1 MQPTPPVPPSTPEP
15 NLVSTEALR
24 ALDGASPSA
33 VLKGM
38 EAQRDVLRDQLG
50 RLQEQRNEI
59 ARDLKAEDITTPD
72 RDGLAARLKE
82 TDARISSLEK
92 QIDQADL
99 AVSKAASVPGAVVEE
114 PPPPPNVRSPEDVMI
129 PVFITFTLFVLAP
142 IAIAYA
148 RRIWKRG
155 ATVIAPIPR
164 EVTDRLEQMGQSIE
178 SMAIEVERIGE
189 GQRFLTRVMSEPGK
203 SLGAGP
209 AQPIVVPQGQ
219 EVSETVR

>member
-99 AVSKAASVPGAVVEE
+99 AVSKAASVPGAIIEE
-114 PPPPPNVRSPEDVMI
+114 PPSPERSGSSEAQIVVPIVLMI
-129 PVFITFTLFVLAP
+129 LLFPFAVAHS
-142 IAIAYA
+142 

-155 ATVIAPIPR
+155 ATVIAPVPR
-164 EVTDRLEQMGQSIE
+164 EVTDRLEQMGQTIE
-178 SMAIEVERIGE
+178 SMAVEVERIGE
-189 GQRFLTRVMSEPGK
+189 GQRFLTRVMSEPAKG
-203 SLGAGP
+203 LGAGA
-209 AQPIVVPQGQ
+209 AQPIPVPQGQ
-219 EVSETVR
+219 KESDAGR

>member
-1 MQPTPPVPPSTPEP
+1 VSEFPVSG
-15 NLVSTEALR
+15 EALK
-24 ALDGASPSA
+24 ALEGASPTA

-38 EAQRDVLRDQLG
+38 EAQRDVLRDQLE
-50 RLQEQRNEI
+50 RVQDQRNEI
-59 ARDLKAEDITTPD
+59 ARWLKAEDITAPD

-114 PPPPPNVRSPEDVMI
+114 PPPPPNVRSSEDVMI

>member
-1 MQPTPPVPPSTPEP
+1 MQPTPPTPPPSPEP

-24 ALDGASPSA
+24 ALDGASPAA

-38 EAQRDVLRDQLG
+38 EAQRDVLRDQLE

-99 AVSKAASVPGAVVEE
+99 AVSKAASVPGAIVEE
-114 PPPPPNVRSPEDVMI
+114 PPSPPRSGPSEEMI
-129 PVFITFTLFVLAP
+129 AIPIVFTLFVLFPLAL
-142 IAIAYA
+142 AYS

-155 ATVIAPIPR
+155 ATVVAPIPR

-178 SMAIEVERIGE
+178 SMAVEVERIGE
-189 GQRFLTRVMSEPGK
+189 GQRFLTRVMSEPAKG
-203 SLGAGP
+203 LGAGA
-209 AQPIVVPQGQ
+209 AQPIVVPQGEQ
-219 EVSETVR
+219 VPEYRR